1 MMSQDVKKEITVLF
15 VTPVLRH
22 PPNGGPALRVEN
34 SIKALARI
42 SKLTVF
48 SRVSEEHIGG
58 ENATA
63 FYKQHCRCFLF
74 SPHLRPESGKMPF
87 AKRVQNFLFR
97 SLLRRNGRA
106 PGLPKASEDYADIV
120 RAARDVG
127 ADLIWLG
134 YGNISYPALRAIK
147 ETSDVPVVLDTDSV
161 WSRFVFRGVEFAKT
175 DKERERVMEEGRAK
189 EVEEQ
194 WGTQLA
200 DVTTAVSEVDAAY
213 YRGLTDEPGKV
224 RIFSNVIDLES
235 YAARPPAAAEFTAPG
250 VFLGG
255 SFFSATSPMV
265 DAAKW
270 TLEKV
275 WPIVLERFP
284 DAKLYI
290 VGKGSGRHLQSMAGP
305 SVVVAG
311 EVPSVLPILMHC
323 AVSIVPLRF
332 ESGTRFK
339 ILESGA
345 CRIPVVSTTLGA
357 EGIAVTH
364 GKDILLA
371 DEPAAF
377 ADAVITTLGDA
388 AASELRAAELLKLVS
403 DGNSIDALA
412 REGLAIIDQL
422 CPAGDSSGK

>member
-1 MMSQDVKKEITVLF
+1 MADHKVSILF
-15 VTPVLRH
+15 ATPILRH
-22 PPNGGPALRVEN
+22 PPSGGPALRIEN
-34 SIKALARI
+34 SIKALGLISELTVYARI
-42 SKLTVF
+42 NEAS
-48 SRVSEEHIGG
+48 IGG
-58 ENATA
+58 ASAVEY
-63 FYKQHCRCFLF
+63 YKRHCCRFMF
-74 SPHLRPESGKMPF
+74 SPHVRSESKCRKFM
-87 AKRVQNFLFR
+87 KRVLNYGSRKLLKRTLFALGR
-97 SLLRRNGRA
+97 SEQA
-106 PGLPKASEDYADIV
+106 EDYADIAKV
-120 RAARDVG
+120 AGDVG

-134 YGNISYPALRAIK
+134 YGNISYPALRKIK
-147 ETSDVPVVLDTDSV
+147 ENSGVPVVLDTDSV

-175 DKERERVMEEGRAK
+175 DTERERVMEEGRAK

-213 YRGLTDEPGKV
+213 YRGLTDDPGKV
-224 RIFSNVIDLES
+224 RIFSNVIDLQS
-235 YAARPPAAAEFTAPG
+235 YATRPPAAAEFTAPG

-377 ADAVITTLGDA
+377 ADAVIATLGDT

-412 REGLAIIDQL
+412 QEGSAIIDQL
-422 CPAGDSSGK
+422 CLTGGSNGK